1 GQALFFEEF
10 LVQVP
15 AGSGVYEFTTK
26 RSRFIGTAQR
36 ADSREA
42 VDAIVDA
49 VQGDHP
55 DAGHIVYAFVI
66 GDERNELLGMSDDGE
81 PHGTA
86 GRPVLEVLKG
96 SGIRNCLITVVRY
109 FGGTKLGT
117 GGLVHAYGDAAK
129 GCIADLSV
137 AVQRDRVGGVIQCP
151 YELHESV
158 LRLLRDYE
166 VEVTSEEFGTGITIA
181 CLVERGGEAVL
192 QERLHDVS
200 RGTLK
205 LDVE

>member
-1 GQALFFEEF
+1 MQI
-10 LVQVP
+10 P
-15 AGSGVYEFTTK
+15 AGSGACEFTVK
-26 RSRFIGTAQR
+26 RSRFIGTAQGVESR
-36 ADSREA
+36 AAAETIVATTRE
-42 VDAIVDA
+42 
-49 VQGDHP
+49 QHP
-55 DAGHIVYAFVI
+55 DAQHVVYAFVI

-129 GCIADLSV
+129 GCIADLPV
-137 AVQRDRVGGVIQCP
+137 AVERECVSGVMECP
-151 YELHESV
+151 YELYEQV
-158 LRLLRDYE
+158 LRIFRESE
-166 VEVTSEEFGTGITIA
+166 VEVTAEEFGTAITLQCCVA
-181 CLVERGGEAVL
+181 RGREAEL

-200 RGTLK
+200 RGTLE
-205 LDVE
+205 LILA